1 MNDERKTNPDETAKP
16 VDLRERLMLFSL
28 RILKLCAAL
37 PDSPEGR
44 LVRNQLIRSGTSP
57 GAQHREA
64 HRARSTCEFVSK
76 VESSLQELDESAY
89 WLELAER
96 SGLVGAHKV
105 ADLRRETEELIA
117 IFVASTLTA
126 KARR

>member
-1 MNDERKTNPDETAKP
+1 MNDERKTTPGEIPQP

-28 RILKLCAAL
+28 RILKVCASL

-44 LVRNQLIRSGTSP
+44 LIRNQLIRCGTSP

-64 HRARSTCEFVSK
+64 HRARSTSEFVSK
-76 VESSLQELDESAY
+76 MESSLQELDESAY

-96 SGLVGAHKV
+96 CCLVPAHKL

-117 IFVASTLTA
+117 I
-126 KARR
+126 